1 MCAKHNCATHV
12 VEWHFIVLCDIYCVW
27 HFIVYLCTCVLVF
40 LCTCVLVCSMKNCP
54 HPLFKHGELWQTW
67 HTFIVVLSQSWQM
80 KHVKLLFLPLF
91 NAFLM
96 KISVRYICYISNWSF
111 LDWFNLLWKI
121 LNWRKTSGERHVCR
135 TQRFSDK
142 HKYKIWNGGS
152 FPCLWNLKKKV
163 LGDFSGFLGE
173 FCFAFPSFNLLWV
186 AVYTICR

>member
-1 MCAKHNCATHV
+1 MYAHLRI
-12 VEWHFIVLCDIYCVW
+12 F
-27 HFIVYLCTCVLVF
+27 LCTCVLVF

-121 LNWRKTSGERHVCR
+121 LNWRKTSCERHVCR

-152 FPCLWNLKKKV
+152 FPCLWNLKKKFSVIFLDFLVNFV
-163 LGDFSGFLGE
+163 LHFLVLIFYE
-173 FCFAFPSFNLLWV
+173 LQYTQFAGSLGWERLV
-186 AVYTICR
+186 L

>member
-1 MCAKHNCATHV
+1 MCVCV
-12 VEWHFIVLCDIYCVW
+12 YLWVSVCLCLCVLVC
-27 HFIVYLCTCVLVF
+27 LCTCVPNEELEH
-40 LCTCVLVCSMKNCP
+40 CP

-121 LNWRKTSGERHVCR
+121 LNWRKTSCERHVCR

-142 HKYKIWNGGS
+142 HKLKISNGGI
-152 FPCLWNLKKKV
+152 
-163 LGDFSGFLGE
+163 FLVCGI
-173 FCFAFPSFNLLWV
+173 SKNLLCLNLWWV
-186 AVYTICR
+186 AVYNCR